1 MSIKIKHVITGA
13 VLLECNAKT
22 LKLALRA
29 GIKSGVNFRYSD
41 LRNSDLRNSNFRN
54 SDFRYSDFRY
64 SNLHGVNFRNSDIR
78 NSDFCY
84 SNLSYSDFRNS
95 NLHGVNF
102 CYSDLRNSD
111 LRNSNFRNSK
121 NYSENH
127 DIFQE
132 IVRSQKAE
140 IFTSR
145 EWECIAYICIHRI
158 CWDSIQKRFSAAA
171 GRVFRKLADAG
182 FGEFLERYNET
193 KETSK

>member
-64 SNLHGVNFRNSDIR
+64 SNLHGVNFRN
-78 NSDFCY
+78 
-84 SNLSYSDFRNS
+84 
-95 NLHGVNF
+95 
-102 CYSDLRNSD
+102 SDLRNSD

>member
-41 LRNSDLRNSNFRN
+41 LRNSDL
-54 SDFRYSDFRY
+54 
-64 SNLHGVNFRNSDIR
+64 
-78 NSDFCY
+78 
-84 SNLSYSDFRNS
+84 
-95 NLHGVNF
+95 
-102 CYSDLRNSD
+102 
-111 LRNSNFRNSK
+111 RNSK